1 MSLGMVRATRKFTLD
16 EYLAFDDGEETRY
29 EFVDGE
35 RVEMPPETKR
45 NNLIALYLLSEF
57 LEFVP
62 IQLICY
68 KDTEILVVGNPT
80 KVRIPDLLILT
91 EELVTALGSKSA
103 TITQEMPAPT
113 LAVEVVSLGKVHE
126 DRDYRYK
133 RSEYAARGIPEYW
146 IVDPE
151 KSRFTVLTLVD
162 GFYEEAVFQ
171 GNDPIVSITFPVLNL
186 SADQALRAG
195 A

>member
-1 MSLGMVRATRKFTLD
+1 MVRAVRKFTLE
-16 EYLAFDDGEETRY
+16 EYLAYDDGEETRY
-29 EFVDGE
+29 ELVNGE
-35 RVEMPPETKR
+35 LVEMPPETKR

-57 LEFVP
+57 LKLVP
-62 IQLICY
+62 IQCICY
-68 KDTEILVVGNPT
+68 KDTEIVVTGNPT

-91 EELVTALGSKSA
+91 KELVTALGDKRA
-103 TITQEMPAPT
+103 TITQDMPAPA
-113 LAVEVVSLGKVHE
+113 LVVEVVSPGKVNE

-151 KSRFTVLTLVD
+151 KSRFTVLTLID

-171 GNDPIVSITFPVLNL
+171 DNDPILSTTFPSLNL
-186 SADQALRAG
+186 LASHALSLPRAG

>member
-1 MSLGMVRATRKFTLD
+1 MVRAVRKFTLE
-16 EYLAFDDGEETRY
+16 EYLAYDDGEETRY
-29 EFVDGE
+29 ELVNGE
-35 RVEMPPETKR
+35 LVEMPPETKR

-57 LEFVP
+57 LKLVP
-62 IQLICY
+62 IQCICY
-68 KDTEILVVGNPT
+68 KDTEIVVTGNPT

-91 EELVTALGSKSA
+91 KELVTALGDKRA
-103 TITQEMPAPT
+103 TITQDMPAPA
-113 LAVEVVSLGKVHE
+113 LVVEVVSPGKVNE

-151 KSRFTVLTLVD
+151 KSRFTVLTLID

-171 GNDPIVSITFPVLNL
+171 GNDRIVSTTFPSLNISVAQIL
-186 SADQALRAG
+186 KADS
-195 A
+195 